1 MFQVYNANIGDSE
14 VIEYRMMKSAET
26 AVFGEALKLTA
37 DGLTKCGAA
46 EKPEYICRGE
56 VQPDGTIP
64 VGVVMATT
72 NYIVPY
78 TAKPAVAAK
87 VQLHTDGLQ
96 VTATTGGAF
105 LVISVDE
112 GSKTAVGR
120 VVDTTA

>member
-1 MFQVYNANIGDSE
+1 MFQIYNANIGDSE

-56 VQPDGTIP
+56 VQQDGTIP

-72 NYIVPY
+72 NYAVPY
-78 TAKPAVAAK
+78 TAKPAVAAQ
-87 VQLHTDGLQ
+87 VQLHTDGMQ
-96 VTATTGGAF
+96 VTDSAGGACF
-105 LVISVDE
+105 VVAVQEQQGLAIVRIVDV
-112 GSKTAVGR
+112 A
-120 VVDTTA
+120 